1 MSGEELSGRA
11 FTPPVDGVS
20 TGNVLKTSEIVAE
33 RIGLQPTDFT
43 GFKPAELASIPNTQ
57 SRKIAPESDA
67 IPPSYSPEG
76 NTRPSSILD
85 RLSAFFMP
93 VGGNGQPETPLVRF
107 ATDKTHSG
115 PKIEDI
121 ATSIDRLEKSQQFA
135 TGTTLLSSLT
145 QSVMSSSKRLTQGQ

>member
-11 FTPPVDGVS
+11 FTPPVEGVS
-20 TGNVLKTSEIVAE
+20 TGNVLKTAEIVAG
-33 RIGLQPTDFT
+33 RIGLQPTDLAGIRPT
-43 GFKPAELASIPNTQ
+43 ELASIPNTQ
-57 SRKIAPESDA
+57 GRKIAPESDA
-67 IPPSYSPEG
+67 VPPSYSPEG
-76 NTRPSSILD
+76 NTKPSSILD

-93 VGGNGQPETPLVRF
+93 VAGGGQPEAPLVRF
-107 ATDKTHSG
+107 ATDKAHNG

>member
-20 TGNVLKTSEIVAE
+20 TGNVLKTAEIVAE
-33 RIGLQPTDFT
+33 RIGRPPTDLVGIRPSEF
-43 GFKPAELASIPNTQ
+43 ASIPNTQ
-57 SRKIAPESDA
+57 GRKIAPESDA
-67 IPPSYSPEG
+67 IAPSYSPEG

-93 VGGNGQPETPLVRF
+93 VAGSGQPEAPLVRF
-107 ATDKTHSG
+107 AGDKGHSG
-115 PKIEDI
+115 TKIEDI

>member
-1 MSGEELSGRA
+1 MSGEELSGRV

-33 RIGLQPTDFT
+33 RIGLQPTDLT

-67 IPPSYSPEG
+67 VPPSYSPEG

>member
-20 TGNVLKTSEIVAE
+20 TGNVLKTAEIVAE
-33 RIGLQPTDFT
+33 RIGLQPTDLVGIRPSEF
-43 GFKPAELASIPNTQ
+43 ASIPNTQ
-57 SRKIAPESDA
+57 GRKIAPESNA
-67 IPPSYSPEG
+67 IPPSYSPDG

-93 VGGNGQPETPLVRF
+93 VGGSGQPETPLVQF
-107 ATDKTHSG
+107 AGDKGHGG
-115 PKIEDI
+115 PKVEDI